1 MKKWEQ
7 LQLALNNSKPKGWQ
21 GNIIRIKH
29 KICSKQSEFELLNIA
44 DFAQKEP
51 VR

>member
-7 LQLALNNSKPKGWQ
+7 LQLAHDNSKSKGRQ

-29 KICSKQSEFELLNIA
+29 KICSKQSEFELLN
-44 DFAQKEP
+44 
-51 VR
+51 V